1 MQRCS
6 LGVLACMLSCARVS
20 ADNSAL
26 SYNQSNQSE
35 LTCAEMQDI
44 GMDPWLRD
52 LLYDAYKVSLGP
64 LHRTKCYYLGAMC
77 ALPKNHGYGGCD
89 LSEEDTVCKAWFKPG
104 YKISQLMFVLMFVAL
119 VSAFFT
125 GGASCLVY
133 LAVAAVANSVALVI
147 MALCLL
153 GLVFGTAL
161 VILATFIMM
170 PVFPLLDYYEIWH
183 VHYEILFCWRGAS
196 FSKFIFFPQLVLIL
210 QPLKNLGKAVDIAEE
225 AKPATY
231 GPISLSKLGLRLTNY
246 GLENLKQANNAV
258 NDWGNLLLLDCPLA
272 DERRVWTAGLSLR
285 QMVFATCI
293 TSTILLVARLTIL
306 RGRQSHFQVFKFV
319 VLVFELLPE
328 ALVNFVISSGCEA
341 PSQYVYYTLAASIVE
356 SVVIIAG
363 VTRYLCVSRSGPQT
377 TFQPLDNEV
386 PLSCLE

>member
-1 MQRCS
+1 
-6 LGVLACMLSCARVS
+6 MLSCARVS

-258 NDWGNLLLLDCPLA
+258 NDWGNLLLLDCRICAWTPSWFVAAPDGVCDMYYVDNTPRSPLDDSA
-272 DERRVWTAGLSLR
+272 RAAVSLPGIQVRRACFRATSGGLGQLRHQLRLRGSFPICLLHSSSIDCRVCSDHRRRDAVSLR
-285 QMVFATCI
+285 
-293 TSTILLVARLTIL
+293 
-306 RGRQSHFQVFKFV
+306 
-319 VLVFELLPE
+319 
-328 ALVNFVISSGCEA
+328 
-341 PSQYVYYTLAASIVE
+341 
-356 SVVIIAG
+356 
-363 VTRYLCVSRSGPQT
+363 
-377 TFQPLDNEV
+377 
-386 PLSCLE
+386 